1 MRALSPISSGP
12 VMSWVGPTCPL
23 TCLTAPAGRGQHGS
37 GAGQVAAS
45 GMALGSV
52 RRRML
57 VSGAHGG
64 FVGVVVFCSGTSFHG
79 GARWLLK
86 VSPYQVSHLRA

>member
-1 MRALSPISSGP
+1 
-12 VMSWVGPTCPL
+12 
-23 TCLTAPAGRGQHGS
+23 
-37 GAGQVAAS
+37 
-45 GMALGSV
+45 MALGSV

-86 VSPYQVSHLRA
+86 VSPFQVSHLRA